1 VTVSRVDG
9 VELLTD
15 MVRIDSV
22 SGGESRLA
30 ELLAERLASLG
41 FGTRVDAAGNLI
53 ATWGDG
59 DHHCALIGHLDTA
72 PGHPPVRRD
81 ANRLF
86 GRGTVDAKGPL
97 AAAICAVSRQPRD
110 GARRYTIVGA
120 VEEES
125 TSRGAHHLAAAMA
138 PPHDLVILEPSGWEG
153 VTIGYKGSV
162 RAVWSVEQPAGHGA
176 GPRPSAG
183 DRAVAFVRATED
195 HARAWSGER
204 GIFERLDVRVLSMH
218 AAGDGITDRAH
229 VDLGLR
235 VPLPYD
241 VAAAINLVRDAG
253 RGARV
258 DIVNVDPPVRTDRGS
273 ALARRFV
280 SAIRDRGGS
289 PRFKLK
295 TGTSDMNVLV
305 PAWRCPAVAYGPGD
319 SRLDHTP
326 DEHIDLQEF
335 DRAVSVLEAA
345 LAA

>member
-1 VTVSRVDG
+1 MVPVDG

-22 SGGESRLA
+22 SGDEARLS
-30 ELLAERLASLG
+30 ELLAERLGALG
-41 FGTRVDAAGNLI
+41 FAARVDAAGNLI
-53 ATWGDG
+53 ATWGRG
-59 DHHCALIGHLDTA
+59 DHHCTLVGHLDTA
-72 PGHPPVRRD
+72 PGHLPVRREGD
-81 ANRLF
+81 VLF

-110 GARRYTIVGA
+110 GARTYTVVGA

-125 TSRGAHHLAAAMA
+125 TSRGAHHLAAALP
-138 PPHDLVILEPSGWEG
+138 PPHELVILEPSGWEG

-183 DRAVAFVRATED
+183 DRAVAFVRAVED
-195 HARAWSGER
+195 HARTWSGER
-204 GIFERLDVRVLSMH
+204 SIFERLDVRVLSVH
-218 AAGDGITDRAH
+218 ASGDGITDRAR

-241 VAAAINLVRDAG
+241 TAAVIDLVRDAG
-253 RGARV
+253 SGASV
-258 DIVNVDPPVRTDRGS
+258 DIVNVDPPVRSDRGS

-280 SAIRDRGGS
+280 TAIRDMDGS

-326 DEHIDLQEF
+326 DEHIDLREF
-335 DRAVSVLEAA
+335 DRAVSVLETA